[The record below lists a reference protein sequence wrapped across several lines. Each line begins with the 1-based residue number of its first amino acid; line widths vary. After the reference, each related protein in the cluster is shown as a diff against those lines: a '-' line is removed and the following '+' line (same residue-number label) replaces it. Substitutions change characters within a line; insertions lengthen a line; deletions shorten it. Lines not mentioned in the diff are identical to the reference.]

1 MSIMPYVRHIVDAKI
16 HFFFQT
22 TKFMTVY
29 FLTPPFNESPTIIL
43 HIGFRQKI
51 LSSALFPT
59 VQSRNFSSAVQ

>member
-22 TKFMTVY
+22 AKFMTCNFSLPLVQN
-29 FLTPPFNESPTIIL
+29 FHKNHKREE
-43 HIGFRQKI
+43 
-51 LSSALFPT
+51 FPT